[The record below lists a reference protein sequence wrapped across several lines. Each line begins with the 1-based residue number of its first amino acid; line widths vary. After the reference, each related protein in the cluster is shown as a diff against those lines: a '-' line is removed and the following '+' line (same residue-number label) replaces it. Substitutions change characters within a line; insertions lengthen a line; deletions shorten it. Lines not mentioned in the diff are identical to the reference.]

1 MFEPALCSLFTRVL
15 ADGFEASRV
24 AAARSVGGL
33 WFTAF
38 DLERSAAP
46 PCSQIGFAAPNTP
59 NRCAGEG
66 FAGGFFARLDET
78 AAIRTS
84 SGEAESDR
92 STHVGAT
99 ATSGQAV
106 AA

>member
-46 PCSQIGFAAPNTP
+46 PCAQIGFAAP

-78 AAIRTS
+78 AAIRAS

-92 STHVGAT
+92 CTHLGAT
-99 ATSGQAV
+99 ATSAQAV